1 MIEKNIYLDKL
12 EKTETIFSSYDFLND
27 KIPFLKSVKD
37 TIDDFAFRVVLVGGF
52 SSGKSAL
59 LNKLVGKDLFKE
71 AQGPETALPA
81 EVSWAPV
88 ESACVIFDDG
98 KTEFIE
104 DIAGAT
110 DKENHYNNAM
120 CVCFHLPHNFFKQ
133 RPELILVD
141 FPGYDSNVEAHNK
154 AITSYLQKG
163 SAFILFVPAT
173 NGTLGQSDI
182 KFLKEATHYPKS
194 LACFISKSD
203 LRPAE
208 KIQEIVSYVKKGIKT
223 IYCEDVP
230 VKAVSSREDEF
241 GNIEEQLGEIVDNFD
256 PQDLFNNSLA
266 PLINEQLNFGVD
278 ALEKYMDTIGLDDR
292 EIDEKIY
299 NAREAL
305 EDLTSQLEKEQH
317 NLDNKYKYEIIPG
330 IINSLNNALHNN
342 IDMLTDAAMGGEQSF
357 ANAAQGLIRPILA
370 EVPGTIQANL
380 RDVIGK
386 MQITKS
392 PETNQEEEDSIKQS
406 LLDIVDVIST
416 YIPQGGGKGHST
428 PMGKTEPGGPL
439 SIPGTN
445 MLAGLGTGAVV
456 ASLGNPII
464 GILVGVAPILISLF
478 FGSRNKSPQQDPK
491 LQARAQVEAAIPG
504 ILNRLEGQITP
515 AVLETRDNMFAEIKK
530 KIGESMN
537 AATEA
542 MEQAKKEKM
551 ELKSQHEKVREQI
564 NTHIAALKGMYIETH
579 GEV

>member
-1 MIEKNIYLDKL
+1 MIEKKTYKDKLDK
-12 EKTETIFSSYDFLND
+12 TEAIFSQYDFLND
-27 KIPFLKSVKD
+27 KIPSLGAIKA

-88 ESACVIFDDG
+88 ESACAIYENG
-98 KTEFIE
+98 ETKFIE
-104 DIAGAT
+104 DIATAT
-110 DKENHYNNAM
+110 ENIEEKTE
-120 CVCFHLPHNFFKQ
+120 CLSFHLPHEFFKQ

-154 AITSYLQKG
+154 AINSYLQKG

-182 KFLKEATHYPKS
+182 KFLKEATHYPQS
-194 LACFISKSD
+194 LACFVSKAD

-208 KIQEIVSYVKKGIKT
+208 NIQKIVDYVKKGIET
-223 IYCEDVP
+223 IYSGVDIP
-230 VKAVSSREDEF
+230 VKAVSSRDDEF
-241 GNIEEQLGEIVDNFD
+241 GNVEELLGEIVDHFD

-266 PLINEQLNFGVD
+266 PAINEQLNFGVD
-278 ALEKYMDTIGLDDR
+278 TLEKYIDTIGLDDR
-292 EIDEKIY
+292 EIDEKISS
-299 NAREAL
+299 AKETF
-305 EDLTSQLEKEQH
+305 EDLKLQLEKEQR

-342 IDMLTDAAMGGEQSF
+342 IDMLTDAAMGGEQRF
-357 ANAAQGLIRPILA
+357 ADAAQGLIRPILA
-370 EVPGTIQANL
+370 EVPGKIKKNL
-380 RDVIGK
+380 RDVIGN
-386 MQITKS
+386 MQISQTS
-392 PETNQEEEDSIKQS
+392 DTNQKYDDTIKQG

-416 YIPQGGGKGHST
+416 YIPQGEDKGHST
-428 PMGKTEPGGPL
+428 PTGRPAPGVPL
-439 SIPGTN
+439 SMPGTKL
-445 MLAGLGTGAVV
+445 LAGLGTGAVV
-456 ASLGNPII
+456 ASLGAPII
-464 GILVGVAPILISLF
+464 GTLLALAPILIKVF
-478 FGSRNKSPQQDPK
+478 FGCRKNSQPDPK

-504 ILNRLEGQITP
+504 IINRLEGQITP
-515 AVLETRDNMFAEIKK
+515 AVLETRDSMFAEIQKR
-530 KIGESMN
+530 IGENMK

-542 MEQAKKEKM
+542 MEQAKKEKL
-551 ELKSQHEKVREQI
+551 ELESQHEKVREQI
-564 NTHIAALKGMYIETH
+564 NMHIATLKEMYIETH